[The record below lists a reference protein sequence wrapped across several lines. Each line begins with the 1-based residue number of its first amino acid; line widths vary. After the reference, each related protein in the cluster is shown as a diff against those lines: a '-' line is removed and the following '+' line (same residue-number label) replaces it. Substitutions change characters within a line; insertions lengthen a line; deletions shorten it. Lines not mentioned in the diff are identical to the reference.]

1 MADETC
7 GLDARP
13 ELWMEAGRA
22 LPSPG
27 VQRDPA
33 EPKDRSAC
41 RWVCACLG
49 TPRSCDPTPTGGR
62 WWRPRE
68 LVRRLTSAIPY
79 PAWERPTASAA
90 RAKPRIGISPRHSR
104 ACSIPIG
111 RTARLAASSIFG
123 TLAALAGPS
132 RYSIRQLAA
141 PSAPGGRCEDRQ
153 EGPEKDDRPRAVA
166 PRGQRAIEPAVLTA
180 RRRLLGRPLVRLIR
194 AGGYRT

>member
-1 MADETC
+1 MAPTRRA
-7 GLDARP
+7 GWVPARRF
-13 ELWMEAGRA
+13 WMEAGRA
-22 LPSPG
+22 FAQPG
-27 VQRDPA
+27 SARDPD

-90 RAKPRIGISPRHSR
+90 RAKPRIGISPRRSR
-104 ACSIPIG
+104 ACSIPIE
-111 RTARLAASSIFG
+111 RTALLAASLIFG
-123 TLAALAGPS
+123 TRVALAGPS

-141 PSAPGGRCEDRQ
+141 PSAPGGR
-153 EGPEKDDRPRAVA
+153 GSHATAAVA
-166 PRGQRAIEPAVLTA
+166 ASSARLIYAGSIVIPA
-180 RRRLLGRPLVRLIR
+180 RRSK
-194 AGGYRT
+194 A